1 MPRTCTT
8 CTHPDAG
15 PTAATLPRQLRTSGK
30 VPSASARRAVMV
42 LTMKVKVSE
51 VIRPQFKR
59 SQTILRP
66 LLYEKGVNME
76 KHPECTATRRDGH
89 HCQGTPMPGK
99 MFCFAHDPDLRE
111 QRQQWTTDAGR
122 SKSNSRRLKK
132 SLGLDTPTLTLTEI
146 DALLC
151 LTLKAV
157 VSERI
162 EPGIAT
168 SAAGVAKAIMA
179 IRTASDLESRL
190 AALEQRAG
198 LQVAS

>member
-1 MPRTCTT
+1 
-8 CTHPDAG
+8 
-15 PTAATLPRQLRTSGK
+15 
-30 VPSASARRAVMV
+30 
-42 LTMKVKVSE
+42 
-51 VIRPQFKR
+51 
-59 SQTILRP
+59 
-66 LLYEKGVNME
+66 
-76 KHPECTATRRDGH
+76 
-89 HCQGTPMPGK
+89 MPGK

>member
-1 MPRTCTT
+1 
-8 CTHPDAG
+8 
-15 PTAATLPRQLRTSGK
+15 
-30 VPSASARRAVMV
+30 
-42 LTMKVKVSE
+42 
-51 VIRPQFKR
+51 
-59 SQTILRP
+59 
-66 LLYEKGVNME
+66 ME

-89 HCQGTPMPGK
+89 PCQGTPIPGK
-99 MFCFAHDPDLRE
+99 AFCFAHDPELRA
-111 QRQQWTTDAGR
+111 QRHQWTTAAGKA
-122 SKSNSRRLKK
+122 KSNSRRLKK

-157 VSERI
+157 VSGRI

-190 AALEQRAG
+190 GALEQRAG
-198 LQVAS
+198 IQGAA